1 MNKTSQKS
9 GHDVGL
15 TNSHQSS
22 LKKQNRGD
30 SKIHQTGTREKRVG
44 KSTRRKI
51 KANENENEKANTE
64 CSTGR
69 DMDECESST
78 CKIE

>member
-22 LKKQNRGD
+22 LKRQNRGD

-64 CSTGR
+64 C
-69 DMDECESST
+69 MDECESST